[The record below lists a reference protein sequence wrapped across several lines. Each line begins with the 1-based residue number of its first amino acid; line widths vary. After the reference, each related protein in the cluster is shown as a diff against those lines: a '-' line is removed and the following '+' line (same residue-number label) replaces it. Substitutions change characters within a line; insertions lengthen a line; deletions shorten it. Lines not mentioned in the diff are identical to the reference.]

1 MPWIPEWLRRRT
13 APAAYGGVRI
23 EDEMGEARHDMRSSI
38 PGFVLKRQELG
49 FDPWAGLGTQPAAVA
64 RHAASTPAPAL
75 VQARPPSQSDLTSNV
90 PMGDPYLVP
99 PFPVDLVQLRAPRQ
113 PDMTSKVPLGER
125 PSYPDVIPP
134 LPAYADRVGRRQD
147 FEMGD
152 GRDLNG
158 DGIPDVVT
166 RTVSRQLDDGAT
178 ERTVEK
184 YSGGMRPPT
193 LARADRGMT
202 DRLLAGDLSATD
214 AQLVRRGL
222 SPMNRDTGMARRA
235 ERALASARAAQSR
248 ADQLSE
254 AAAGRQTM
262 ENVETIRGA
271 ATVGAK
277 REEAKGLAAAEK
289 EKALGLT
296 AAEKEKALGLTAAEK
311 ERGQSAERV
320 ARETRAVQA
329 LKGTLYAMDDDELI
343 ELYHKLTKGDDA
355 MTRIVFKQLQIPE
368 ETANQDAVREEL
380 KKQLEEQ
387 LRRRDLLMSAAARVE
402 LERRRAAR
410 GQ

>member
-23 EDEMGEARHDMRSSI
+23 ADEMDEARRDRGSTV
-38 PGFVLKRQELG
+38 PKLVQARQLAG
-49 FDPWAGLGTQPAAVA
+49 QDPWAGLGAPPPAVA
-64 RHAASTPAPAL
+64 TRAAPAPAPAL
-75 VQARPPSQSDLTSNV
+75 VQARPPQSPMNSEAF
-90 PMGDPYLVP
+90 MGDGIPRPDAIP
-99 PFPVDLVQLRAPRQ
+99 PFPL
-113 PDMTSKVPLGER
+113 
-125 PSYPDVIPP
+125 
-134 LPAYADRVGRRQD
+134 YAEMGGTPQD

-152 GRDLNG
+152 PNPPMGDGLDLNG

-166 RTVSRQLDDGAT
+166 RTVTRQLDDGAT
-178 ERTVEK
+178 ERTVER
-184 YSGGMRPPT
+184 YSGGMRPPA

-202 DRLLAGDLSATD
+202 DRLLAGDLSAAD

-235 ERALASARAAQSR
+235 ERALAPARADQSR
-248 ADQLSE
+248 RDQLSE
-254 AAAGRQTM
+254 AAAGRRTM

-277 REEAKGLAAAEK
+277 REEGLGLAAAEK
-289 EKALGLT
+289 GKALGLA

-320 ARETRAVQA
+320 ARESRTAQA
-329 LKGTLYAMDDDELI
+329 LKGTLYATDDDELI
-343 ELYHKLTKGDDA
+343 ELYHKLTRGEPA

-368 ETANQDAVREEL
+368 DSANQDAVIEEL
-380 KKQLEEQ
+380 KQQLAEQ
-387 LRRRDLLMSAAARVE
+387 LRRRGLLQSAAARVE